1 MTFVSDSFG
10 SLPQMPSWVT
20 SARPETL
27 EDVAFLSGA
36 ALNHLHLVLNQKD
49 VPQTLLRER
58 LALRAAE
65 ACVAHAGRPE
75 RAADLRDA
83 VGFLLAGDSPGPAGE
98 VYVAWRRVI
107 GRAASVK
114 TLNGALPDV
123 EAAQLAEWLDVGR
136 GGAVSRATLGLSSV
150 RQARP
155 RDVATAL
162 ILAEASLAQALGWTH
177 VVPLLTLGL
186 NRNALQKT
194 GEDFRFAAHRA
205 IAKAATEATREAAV
219 LLRHAAGL
227 KNVAPKL
234 RAKGADRAVDLF
246 LSQDAVAPSALT
258 SLRSDRAARRFCE
271 RLVELKAVRELTG
284 RHTFRLYGI

>member
-36 ALNHLHLVLNQKD
+36 ALNHLHLVLKQQD

-98 VYVAWRRVI
+98 VYLAWRRAI
-107 GRAASVK
+107 GRAISVSS
-114 TLNGALPDV
+114 LHRALPDFD
-123 EAAQLAEWLDVGR
+123 AAQLAEWLDVGR
-136 GGAVSRATLGLSSV
+136 GGAVARATLVLSSV

-155 RDVATAL
+155 RDAATTL

-177 VVPLLTLGL
+177 VVPMLALGL
-186 NRNALQKT
+186 NRNNLRKS
-194 GEDFRFAAHRA
+194 GEDLRFAAHSA
-205 IAKAATEATREAAV
+205 IAKAATEATREAGV
-219 LLRHAAGL
+219 LARRAAGL
-227 KNVAPKL
+227 RTVAPKL
-234 RAKGADRAVDLF
+234 RAKGADRAIDLF
-246 LSQDAVAPSALT
+246 LSQDAIAPSALT

-284 RHTFRLYGI
+284 RDTFRLYGI